1 MKENTK
7 REEVFVKL
15 VVMILN
21 KVDVLED
28 LLLEFANRQI
38 KGATILSSTGMAHTL
53 YNSSYDQ
60 EASFFLGSIRSLLN
74 PEREESKTIL
84 LVLKEE
90 QVSSA
95 VEALDQVTGGLNKPD
110 TGIVFTLPVD
120 YIKGIEI

>member
-1 MKENTK
+1 MK
-7 REEVFVKL
+7 L
-15 VVMILN
+15 LIMILN

-28 LLLEFANRQI
+28 LLLELANRQI

-53 YNSSYDQ
+53 YNSSNDQ
-60 EASFFLGSIRSLLN
+60 EASFFLGSIRTLLN

-90 QVSSA
+90 QVASA
-95 VEALDQVTGGLNKPD
+95 VEATEKVTGGLDKPD

-120 YIKGIEI
+120 YIKGIEF